1 MEPLAVSDEG
11 EALRDEE
18 PLPPRRGAWEVFLLH
33 SSESCWDAGY
43 LHQEFWVSTS
53 SIFYLGG
60 WPRDPRGP
68 FQLFHCAQRREFQR
82 GEEQRPVSV
91 PGLAELLGVQI
102 R

>member
-33 SSESCWDAGY
+33 SPESCWDAGY

-60 WPRDPRGP
+60 WPRRPPRPLSALSLCSKEGVP
-68 FQLFHCAQRREFQR
+68 ER
-82 GEEQRPVSV
+82 GGAAARLC
-91 PGLAELLGVQI
+91 PGVG
-102 R
+102 